1 MNVAMSRQ
9 RKLLIVAGDL
19 ALAQGTEA
27 QEAVPALAAFA
38 TLCRGKHG
46 CIR

>member
-19 ALAQGTEA
+19 ALAEGPDAE
-27 QEAVPALAAFA
+27 EAVPALAAFA
-38 TLCRGKHG
+38 TLCRGEHG